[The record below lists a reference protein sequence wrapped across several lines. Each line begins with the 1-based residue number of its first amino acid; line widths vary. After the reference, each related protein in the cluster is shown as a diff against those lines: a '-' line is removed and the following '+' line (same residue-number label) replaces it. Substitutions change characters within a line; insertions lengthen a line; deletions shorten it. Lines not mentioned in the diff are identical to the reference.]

1 MDKNL
6 KREGESILLCCR
18 RKKCPKITKHGE
30 NHVKITDDDGN
41 NVYITVE
48 QAELIGSALKHLSK

>member
-6 KREGESILLCCR
+6 KKEGNSILLCCR

-30 NHVKITDDDGN
+30 NHVRITDDDGN
-41 NVYITVE
+41 NVFITRE
-48 QAELIGSALKHLSK
+48 QADLIGTALKQLDK